1 MAEAAGAVQARAAW
15 GRILME
21 QAQRRPR
28 WQPQDM
34 YKLAYQA
41 ALGSEHAAPGESAA
55 RHWLEMEIAGLGD
68 GPDEPLLETIS
79 PDGRLVRVNLRPYL
93 ASGGDL
99 ERLLG
104 AFLHTAAAWR
114 GEMAVLQQYIDW
126 AIELAE
132 VGGLAFSGVVAPVY
146 FQRLAQAGYPAMHH
160 SDSYRQA
167 YLPAYRVVMGELMD
181 GARGVTLHP

>member
-1 MAEAAGAVQARAAW
+1 M
-15 GRILME
+15 ME

-41 ALGSEHAAPGESAA
+41 ALGSEHAAPSESAA
-55 RHWLEMEIAGLGD
+55 RRWLEMEIAGLGD

-126 AIELAE
+126 AIELAGLAEFSIPPAEMAAFFKCMAE
-132 VGGLAFSGVVAPVY
+132 VGF
-146 FQRLAQAGYPAMHH
+146 PAAHH
-160 SDSYRQA
+160 SPEYRDA
-167 YLPAYRVVMGELMD
+167 YRPAYRVVMGELMD
-181 GARGVTLHP
+181 GARGLMG